1 MRTDHATNTATA
13 DHPNILGAYAALR
26 SLRQARYYALDAVE
40 PTREYRSEQAPD
52 LRTAISRTIARD
64 RLLLAERGDRIVL
77 AAQGLSPDVATPS
90 PANLAVVAAADH
102 AEDTAVDCAWIVSSH
117 LRLRPLLAYGLAW
130 QYPYHSVWDAAT
142 GYLLMALRYVTPT
155 VADEVGGALHQADT
169 MLRAAM
175 GVGTD
180 RLPVHAPCPACGWR
194 RLTAEVSSPER
205 ADWTVTCEHPRCQCR
220 GIGCGCGR
228 PGTIGA
234 RHVWPAHHWGR
245 LEQLLGRVRTGVAA

>member
-1 MRTDHATNTATA
+1 MRTDPTTATATA
-13 DHPNILGAYAALR
+13 DHPNILGAYATLR

-52 LRTAISRTIARD
+52 RNTTGRAIAAAKLIR
-64 RLLLAERGDRIVL
+64 AERGDRAGL
-77 AAQGLSPDVATPS
+77 AQQGLTPDVPS
-90 PANLAVVAAADH
+90 AAPTNLAVVAAADH
-102 AEDTAVDCAWIVSSH
+102 AEDTAVDSAWIVSSH
-117 LRLRPLLAYGLAW
+117 LRLRPLLVYGLAW
-130 QYPYHSVWDAAT
+130 QYPYHCVWDAAT
-142 GYLLMALRYVTPT
+142 GYLLVALRHVTPT
-155 VADEVGGALHQADT
+155 VADEVGSALHQADT

-175 GVGTD
+175 GVGSD

-245 LEQLLGRVRTGVAA
+245 LEQLLGRDRTGVAA